1 MVPFR
6 NEACVFVTMFCAVN
20 GRGAAPRICPG
31 GTVEFVQDFFVI
43 LSRNSVGR
51 EVTSWTINCRLSRIF
66 CDFVQD
72 FCRKGNYFFD
82 N

>member
-1 MVPFR
+1 MQD
-6 NEACVFVTMFCAVN
+6 FVGNYFSETISCPDVQDFC
-20 GRGAAPRICPG
+20 RRICPG

-72 FCRKGNYFFD
+72 FCDKSWQTRYF
-82 N
+82 